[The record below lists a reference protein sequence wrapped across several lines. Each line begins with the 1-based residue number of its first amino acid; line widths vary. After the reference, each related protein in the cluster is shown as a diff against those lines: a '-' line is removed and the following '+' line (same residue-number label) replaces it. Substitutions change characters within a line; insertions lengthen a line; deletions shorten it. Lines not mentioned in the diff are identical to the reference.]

1 MKRQRGMALLVVL
14 LMLALMVIVATSVA
28 EHTGTAYQRTDSLLT
43 RTQARWT
50 ALGAEALM
58 GSVLLRDG
66 QDSPKITFIGQ
77 PWSRVDRQILD
88 DGREM
93 VGQIYDGSTCLNLN
107 ALQPRPKN
115 TLATGPISTAKASEK
130 TPYAAQVFRQLMVVL
145 GEKGERADAVTAA
158 VRDWLDEDHEPRAN
172 GAEDDAYSRYQP
184 ANQPMADVSELR
196 AINGVD
202 SDLYRR
208 LLPYVCVLPVD
219 TFSININ
226 TLTQQQAPLL
236 SAMLMGKFSPEE
248 AARVVALRPAK
259 GWQNVD
265 AFVGLPQLPE
275 SGKSNI
281 RQALAVKSDWFFGD
295 VRIQGEEGALYQRSL
310 FHRHKRRI
318 DVIQRQYGGY
328 RTMNR

>member
-1 MKRQRGMALLVVL
+1 
-14 LMLALMVIVATSVA
+14 
-28 EHTGTAYQRTDSLLT
+28 
-43 RTQARWT
+43 
-50 ALGAEALM
+50 M

-66 QDSPKITFIGQ
+66 QDSPKITHIGQ
-77 PWSRVDRQILD
+77 PWSRVDRQMLD

-93 VGQIYDGSTCLNLN
+93 VGQIHDGSTCLNLN

-115 TLATGPISTAKASEK
+115 TVATGTISTAKASEK
-130 TPYAAQVFRQLMVVL
+130 TPYAAQVFRQLMMVL

-158 VRDWLDEDHEPRAN
+158 IRDWLDEDREPRKN
-172 GAEDDAYSRYQP
+172 GAEDDAYSRYLP

-202 SDLYRR
+202 ADLYRR

-219 TFSININ
+219 TLSININ
-226 TLTQQQAPLL
+226 TLTQQQAPLI

-265 AFVGLPQLPE
+265 AFMGLPQLPE

-281 RQALAVKSDWFFGD
+281 RQALAVNSDWFFGD
-295 VRIQGEEGALYQRSL
+295 VRIQGEAGALYQRSL